1 MISEVAEVKNQH
13 ESVCDEG
20 CPENCEYCEDEG
32 GRIERRT
39 QHWLRLDQEAH
50 LIHSCSSVQLVASPT
65 RDRDHGRYPKYIIL
79 I

>member
-32 GRIERRT
+32 KKPETSCVKCIELRT
-39 QHWLRLDQEAH
+39 TNRNLRN
-50 LIHSCSSVQLVASPT
+50 
-65 RDRDHGRYPKYIIL
+65 
-79 I
+79 

>member
-32 GRIERRT
+32 KKPETSCVKCIELRT
-39 QHWLRLDQEAH
+39 TIPELEELMKQHIENEKKEL
-50 LIHSCSSVQLVASPT
+50 S
-65 RDRDHGRYPKYIIL
+65 
-79 I
+79 